1 MTDAKKTVMPAYVV
15 DKAEGASRLAD
26 LQKNLRAGREEA
38 ALKAL
43 PTPCYVVDEA
53 KLLNNLRLLQHV
65 QRESGAHILL
75 AQKCFSMFR
84 LYPLMGEYLA
94 GTTASGIYEARLG
107 HEEMGK
113 ENHVFAPAFKEQDMQ
128 ELVQICDHIIFNS
141 FAQFEKH
148 KAVCSQAGVSVGI
161 RVNPECSTQEG
172 EHAIYDPC
180 A

>member
-26 LQKNLRAGREEA
+26 LQKNLRAEREEA

-65 QRESGAHILL
+65 QCESGAHILL

-84 LYPLMGEYLA
+84 LYLLMGEYLA
-94 GTTASGIYEARLG
+94 GTTASGIYEASLG

-113 ENHVFAPAFKEQDMQ
+113 EKQSFAPA
-128 ELVQICDHIIFNS
+128 
-141 FAQFEKH
+141 
-148 KAVCSQAGVSVGI
+148 
-161 RVNPECSTQEG
+161 
-172 EHAIYDPC
+172 
-180 A
+180 